1 MCKTTIEKIES
12 VISHLQKHDVEIEEG
27 PVKRTGAVGPIFSV
41 YVRDPDH
48 NLIELSDYLD

>member
-48 NLIELSDYLD
+48 NLIELSNYVD